1 MNNAPLQTFFFDK
14 NGTAKPGSADAMPQ
28 NSIVWVHAQWNHPES
43 EAWLNGPAGLSSV
56 VLDALM
62 APETRPR
69 CTVINTETGDG
80 VLINLR
86 GVNLHEDSEPEDMIS
101 VRIWLEADRVVSAW
115 RRPLFAVQDIID
127 SINRGHGPLS
137 VGDFTANLALRLADW
152 AEPVVAGLNEVID
165 TLEETILADNQPN
178 KLRGKLAEARRTAIG
193 LRRYM
198 FPQRD
203 AL

>member
-1 MNNAPLQTFFFDK
+1 M
-14 NGTAKPGSADAMPQ
+14 
-28 NSIVWVHAQWNHPES
+28 
-43 EAWLNGPAGLSSV
+43 

-127 SINRGHGPLS
+127 SINRGHEPLS
-137 VGDFTANLALRLADW
+137 VGDFTANLALRLADR